1 MGSYGRNFEFRVPP
15 DGAQRGARYALPTT
29 APADIPIGAPVRVA
43 DGAAPDEMG
52 RLPVALAT
60 GAQAPKKGLSGI
72 ALYEWAP
79 AAFAGD
85 DPYLTT
91 YSDKGTVPRGH
102 ALQVI
107 SGDMVKPVFKNT
119 TDKVYLHTRTYTGRT
134 MIAGMGA
141 TPTLAVGDMLTPGT
155 GNDTAGYWAETAN
168 AAEAWLIV
176 EFIDA
181 ARHEVECRLA
191 F

>member
-1 MGSYGRNFEFRVPP
+1 VGTYGRNFEFRVPP
-15 DGAQRGARYALPTT
+15 DGGQRGARYALPST

-43 DGAAPDEMG
+43 DGATADEMG

-72 ALYEWAP
+72 VLYEWAP
-79 AAFAGD
+79 AAYAGS

-91 YSDKGTVPRGH
+91 FSDKDKVPRGQ
-102 ALQVI
+102 ACQVV
-107 SGDMVKPVFKNT
+107 SGDMVKVVFRNT
-119 TDKVYLHTRTYTGRT
+119 VDKVFLHTRDYPGRV
-134 MIAGMGA
+134 IVAGLGT

-155 GNDTAGYWAETAN
+155 GDDSAGYWTETAD
-168 AAEAWLIV
+168 AADAWLIV
-176 EFIDA
+176 EHIDST
-181 ARHEVECRLA
+181 RQEIECRLA